1 MADIVVTVPKSFQY
15 KGLKGLAAWVS
26 EGDPAGEE
34 WSGTEWGFF
43 MRGNPPTRISPGER
57 VYVVCENKLRGYSPL
72 IRIHNFGSNQY
83 ALIRRGDAVAVTL
96 EDPIKGFQ
104 GYRYRWWDRKDEI
117 DFPDWMTP

>member
-72 IRIHNFGSNQY
+72 IRIHNFGSNHTRSSGVVMQSQSLSKIQSK
-83 ALIRRGDAVAVTL
+83 AFRVIGIVGGTGKMR
-96 EDPIKGFQ
+96 
-104 GYRYRWWDRKDEI
+104 
-117 DFPDWMTP
+117 